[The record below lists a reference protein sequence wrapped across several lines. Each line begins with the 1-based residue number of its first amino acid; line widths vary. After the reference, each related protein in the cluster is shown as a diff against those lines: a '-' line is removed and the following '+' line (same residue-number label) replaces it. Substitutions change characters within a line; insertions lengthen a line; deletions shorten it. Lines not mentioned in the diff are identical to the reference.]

1 MNFNDKFLNVCFAIG
16 KTVFS
21 VLLLLALIVTII
33 LWVNL
38 GLNYLHSTDQ
48 KLSYKYNADEIV
60 YNIYANDFGI
70 KKATKPAQVE
80 KQSKEKEKA
89 FEIFEKF
96 IDENKL
102 PANLKNNVNMPNDDS
117 QKVPFMKNFPEFYQN
132 FKLAFITIVKEN
144 TKFNETQIAKIMDEN
159 KVNIYKDAM
168 QAYSNAFADEARL
181 ADIKKQEATVKKQA
195 LLISAI
201 ISLTLFVLF
210 LFLPILIRIEENTR
224 K

>member
-1 MNFNDKFLNVCFAIG
+1 MNFNDKFLNVCFTIG

-21 VLLLLALIVTII
+21 ILLLLALVVTII

-60 YNIYANDFGI
+60 FNTYANDFGI
-70 KKATKPAQVE
+70 KKAIKPATVE

-89 FEIFEKF
+89 FEIFKKF

-102 PANLKNNVNMPNDDS
+102 PASLKNNVNMPNDDS
-117 QKVPFMKNFPEFYQN
+117 QKVPFMKNFPEFYN
-132 FKLAFITIVKEN
+132 DFKSAFASLAKEN
-144 TKFNETQIAKIMDEN
+144 TKLNETQIAKIMDEN
-159 KVNIYKDAM
+159 KVDIYKDAM
-168 QAYSNAFADEARL
+168 QAYLNAFADEARL

-195 LLISAI
+195 LLMSAI
-201 ISLTLFVLF
+201 TSLALFVLF

>member
-1 MNFNDKFLNVCFAIG
+1 MNFNDKFLNVCFTIG

-21 VLLLLALIVTII
+21 ILLLLALVVTII

-60 YNIYANDFGI
+60 FNTYANDFGI
-70 KKATKPAQVE
+70 KKAIKPATVE
-80 KQSKEKEKA
+80 KQSKEKDKA
-89 FEIFEKF
+89 FEIFEKY

-102 PANLKNNVNMPNDDS
+102 PANLKDNVNMPNDDS
-117 QKVPFMKNFPEFYQN
+117 QKVPFMKNFPEFYN
-132 FKLAFITIVKEN
+132 DFKSAFASLAKEN
-144 TKFNETQIAKIMDEN
+144 TKLNETQIAKIMDEN

-168 QAYSNAFADEARL
+168 QAYLKAFEDEARL

-195 LLISAI
+195 LLMSAI
-201 ISLTLFVLF
+201 TSLALFVLF

>member
-60 YNIYANDFGI
+60 FNTYADDLGL
-70 KKATKPAQVE
+70 KKETKPATVE
-80 KQSKEKEKA
+80 KQSKEKDKA

-102 PANLKNNVNMPNDDS
+102 PANLKDNVNMPNDDS
-117 QKVPFMKNFPEFYQN
+117 QKVPFMKNFPEFYNN
-132 FKLAFITIVKEN
+132 FKSAFALIVKEN
-144 TKFNETQIAKIMDEN
+144 TKLNEAQITKIMDEN

-168 QAYSNAFADEARL
+168 QAYLKAFEDEARL
-181 ADIKKQEATVKKQA
+181 ADIKKQEAAVKEQA
-195 LLISAI
+195 LLMSAI
-201 ISLTLFVLF
+201 TSLALFVLF

>member
-1 MNFNDKFLNVCFAIG
+1 MNFNDKFLNVCFTIG

-21 VLLLLALIVTII
+21 ILLLLALVVTII

-60 YNIYANDFGI
+60 FNTYANDFGI
-70 KKATKPAQVE
+70 KKAIKPATVE
-80 KQSKEKEKA
+80 KQSKEKDKA

-102 PANLKNNVNMPNDDS
+102 PANLKDNVNMPNDDS
-117 QKVPFMKNFPEFYQN
+117 QKVPFMKNFPEFYN
-132 FKLAFITIVKEN
+132 DFKSAFASLAKEN
-144 TKFNETQIAKIMDEN
+144 TKLNETQIAKIMDEN

-168 QAYSNAFADEARL
+168 QAYLKAFEDEARL

-195 LLISAI
+195 LLMSAI
-201 ISLTLFVLF
+201 TSLALFVLF